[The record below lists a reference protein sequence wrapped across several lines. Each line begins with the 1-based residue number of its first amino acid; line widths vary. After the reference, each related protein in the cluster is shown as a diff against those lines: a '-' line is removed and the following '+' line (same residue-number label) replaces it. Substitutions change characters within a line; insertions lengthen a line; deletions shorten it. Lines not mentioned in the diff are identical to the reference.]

1 MVVEVEAS
9 DDDDDGNREEDEEA
23 VEVEVTTGE
32 TGVDPGNKSIFGNP
46 LGKVRFSG
54 TGVSKG
60 VPRASSD
67 VGSAEVKDVDVGM
80 VVIVL
85 VLALVLGVVLGDD
98 TGV

>member
-1 MVVEVEAS
+1 MEAS

-23 VEVEVTTGE
+23 VEVTTGD

-60 VPRASSD
+60 VPRASRD

-85 VLALVLGVVLGDD
+85 VLVLVLGVVLGDD